1 VRTDSP
7 RTIGAVVGR
16 AGEVAGK
23 LITERPFRV
32 LGLVALAATAA
43 LTIQVSKA
51 ERELMERAALANAA
65 QYANALDRTRAIY
78 GAEVARPLEQRGY
91 RFSDDYTAQA
101 DKDRP
106 ADARLPSPEAL
117 ALMLGQAVSS
127 QNAGGHVRIYSPYRP
142 GGTPPDEFLR
152 TAWERISAEPTL
164 PYFRYV
170 TLGGRPSVR
179 YARALFAQD
188 ECHWCSQL
196 GLSNGDVSGVLEVTR
211 PLDSA
216 IVMARSAAWHT
227 FALTLTVT
235 TLGLALV
242 AFLVAR
248 LRRKSEASAALAEER
263 REANERLRSEIA
275 QRAEAEQA
283 LARANDRLTANHST
297 LERWAAELE
306 IAHVRL
312 REVDELKTKFLSEVS
327 HELRSP
333 MAAIVSAAKIIRKHH
348 HSKPEVVERFGGTIV
363 SEGARMTRLINDFL
377 DLTKVESGCVEW
389 NDADLELTDLV
400 ADVASGLDSLAIDS
414 GIELVQRVEPGLPL
428 LHADRDRLFQVLT
441 NLTGN
446 ALKFTPGGGTVTIA
460 AAAADGEIVLSVEDT
475 GAGIAAEELP
485 KVFDRFH
492 QVKNIKADGARKGTG
507 LGLCISREI
516 VEHYGGRIWV
526 ESEPGS
532 GSAFRFAVP
541 ADAALTGTVVNGV
554 ERRSAAPD
562 GCQNARVLVMLDRPE
577 LAADAVSV
585 PASQGI
591 ECRACVD
598 LVELEGITA
607 SWKPDVLVVSS
618 SLVEESGHNVVR
630 RAHELGIAHML
641 IHSHEHGL
649 TSPAVLDSAE
659 LLVPSLR
666 ALVPEG
672 ARVLVTEDD
681 DRYRGILEFELK
693 QAGFRVDTVGSGRA
707 AIESIAADAP
717 DAMILDLVM
726 PDIDGLMVLE
736 HFSGGKLEFPVLVYT
751 AMDDPSVALAAKE
764 LGATEVFRKDTSGQV
779 AYAAVAARVRRVLTS
794 ALTRGPRPAGL
805 PRCDA

>member
-1 VRTDSP
+1 MQTDLP
-7 RTIGAVVGR
+7 RAFGAVVGR
-16 AGEVAGK
+16 AGELAGK

-32 LGLVALAATAA
+32 LGLVALAATTA
-43 LTIQVSKA
+43 LTVQVSKA
-51 ERELMERAALANAA
+51 EHELMRRAALANAA
-65 QYANALDRTRAIY
+65 QYANALDRARAIY
-78 GAEVARPLEQRGY
+78 GAEVVRPLEQRGY
-91 RFSDDYTAQA
+91 RFSDDYSAQPGE
-101 DKDRP
+101 DRP
-106 ADARLPSPEAL
+106 DNAPLPSPEAL
-117 ALMLGQAVSS
+117 ALMLGKAVSG
-127 QNAGGHVRIYSPYRP
+127 QNAGGNVRIFSPYRP
-142 GGTPPDEFLR
+142 GSTPPDEFLR
-152 TAWERISAEPTL
+152 TAWERISADPTV

-170 TLGGRPSVR
+170 TLGDRPSVR

-188 ECHWCSQL
+188 ECSWCAQL
-196 GLSNGDVSGVLEVTR
+196 GLSNGEVAGVLEVTR
-211 PLDSA
+211 PLDGA

-242 AFLVAR
+242 AFLVVR

-263 REANERLRSEIA
+263 RQANERLQDEIA

-283 LARANDRLTANHST
+283 LATANDRLTANHST

-377 DLTKVESGCVEW
+377 DLAKVESGCVDW
-389 NDADLELTDLV
+389 NDADLEMTDLI
-400 ADVASGLDSLAIDS
+400 ADVANGLDSLAIDS
-414 GIELVQRVEPGLPL
+414 GIELVQRVEPGLPV

-441 NLTGN
+441 NLMGN
-446 ALKFTPGGGTVTIA
+446 ALKFTPSGGTVTIA

-475 GAGIAAEELP
+475 GPGIAADDLA

-492 QVKNIKADGARKGTG
+492 QVKNPETDSARRGTG

-526 ESEPGS
+526 ESEPGC
-532 GSAFRFAVP
+532 GSAFRFAIP
-541 ADAALTGTVVNGV
+541 ADAALARTAADGL
-554 ERRSAAPD
+554 ERRGAAPD
-562 GCQNARVLVMLDRPE
+562 SCQNARVLVMLDCPE

-598 LVELEGITA
+598 LVEMEGITA
-607 SWKPDVLVVSS
+607 SWKPDVLVMSS
-618 SLVEESGHNVVR
+618 SLIEKSGHNVVQ

-641 IHSHEHGL
+641 IHSEEHGL

-666 ALVPEG
+666 ALIPDG
-672 ARVLVTEDD
+672 SRVLVTEDD
-681 DRYRGILEFELK
+681 ERYRSMLEFELK
-693 QAGFRVDTVGSGRA
+693 QAGFRVDTVSSGRA
-707 AIESIAADAP
+707 AIEAVATEAP

-726 PDIDGLMVLE
+726 PDVDGLMVLE
-736 HFSGGKLEFPVLVYT
+736 HISGPDLQFPVLVYT

-794 ALTRGPRPAGL
+794 ALNHGPGPARG